1 MDRLNQKIRLRDGRN
16 LGFAEYGIP
25 KGIPIVYFHG
35 WPSSRLEPYA
45 GRDICAKMG
54 VRLIA
59 PDRPGFGLS
68 DFQPRRTMV
77 DFTNDVLELADNLDL
92 QRFAAL
98 GVSGGG
104 PYAAACAARIPGR
117 MTATLLVCSVA
128 PANSPEATKGMVA
141 VNRWLLTMACQTPRL
156 AQCVASICLWSIW
169 GKGQQVIPAQIERR
183 LPPADKQTLASPQL
197 REALTASSVEA
208 LRRGVRAAAA
218 DGLLYGRPGDSYSR
232 RSVLPFTS
240 GMENWTWLFLRPW
253 GIIWLGLSR
262 LPRALLPAGWPFLAS
277 LHSPS
282 RNPKRRNCVRQR
294 SEPVAATAY
303 THFFAERGTSRVP
316 PRLRV
321 RSRLV
326 VTHISGLL
334 RPA

>member
-218 DGLLYGRPGDSYSR
+218 DGLLYGRPWGFLLEEIRAPVHLWHGELDVVVPSAMGHYLARTIPGCRARFYPQDGHFS
-232 RSVLPFTS
+232 LPFT
-240 GMENWTWLFLRPW
+240 
-253 GIIWLGLSR
+253 R
-262 LPRALLPAGWPFLAS
+262 LPEILS
-277 LHSPS
+277 
-282 RNPKRRNCVRQR
+282 
-294 SEPVAATAY
+294 AATA
-303 THFFAERGTSRVP
+303 
-316 PRLRV
+316 
-321 RSRLV
+321 
-326 VTHISGLL
+326 
-334 RPA
+334 